1 MKQNK
6 KLFAA
11 GAALVVLAALFA
23 GLYMATRPETQSGEK
38 TFVVEVVHSDQST
51 KTFTYTTDL
60 EYVGEVLMEDGVLQ
74 GEEGPYG
81 LYVTSVDGE
90 EAIYEKDNAY
100 WGFYVGEEYA
110 TQGIDLTPVEDGA
123 QYALVYT
130 VG

>member
-11 GAALVVLAALFA
+11 GAVLVVLAALFA